1 MYNNIK
7 SSLPDAELWIAQQFA
22 PPTLNQFK
30 KLLTLANKMVME
42 HSNKNE
48 IHFTFTVKNSG
59 GADHNFRIDFKPEGM
74 KLRYGRSVQLD
85 GVKDADV
92 ILAEIDELIRLNVY

>member
-1 MYNNIK
+1 MYDNIK
-7 SSLPDAELWIAQQFA
+7 SNLPDAEMWVAQQFA
-22 PPTLNQFK
+22 PPTMTQFK

-59 GADHNFRIDFKPEGM
+59 GADHNFRIDF
-74 KLRYGRSVQLD
+74 
-85 GVKDADV
+85 
-92 ILAEIDELIRLNVY
+92 

>member
-22 PPTLNQFK
+22 PPTMTQFK

-42 HSNKNE
+42 HNKHE

-59 GADHNFRIDFKPEGM
+59 GADHNFRIDFTANGM

-85 GVKDADV
+85 GVKDVDV
-92 ILAEIDELIRLNVY
+92 ILAEIDALIRLNVY